1 MFNQIKVIWYGL
13 GGAFDGYHPV
23 ESKFWIYV
31 SGVLFN
37 AGLLVM
43 NSFISF
49 SFDRDTVW
57 RDSVGMGETGAFR
70 LALVSTI
77 LLAFVALHF
86 ISYLGFLASAKVNK
100 RKEQLIGVSRWGVFF
115 TILAVASV
123 TLVEV
128 YRNYH
133 GSEDIAESHT
143 EAPVSDPTA
152 NLDIKYQKQED
163 MIIEAMSL
171 KLLHGVG
178 KKK

>member
-1 MFNQIKVIWYGL
+1 MFNQSKVIWYGL

-70 LALVSTI
+70 PAPSKGPPSRVGRVDLDQPER
-77 LLAFVALHF
+77 AFRVH
-86 ISYLGFLASAKVNK
+86 
-100 RKEQLIGVSRWGVFF
+100 
-115 TILAVASV
+115 
-123 TLVEV
+123 
-128 YRNYH
+128 
-133 GSEDIAESHT
+133 
-143 EAPVSDPTA
+143 AP
-152 NLDIKYQKQED
+152 
-163 MIIEAMSL
+163 
-171 KLLHGVG
+171 
-178 KKK
+178 